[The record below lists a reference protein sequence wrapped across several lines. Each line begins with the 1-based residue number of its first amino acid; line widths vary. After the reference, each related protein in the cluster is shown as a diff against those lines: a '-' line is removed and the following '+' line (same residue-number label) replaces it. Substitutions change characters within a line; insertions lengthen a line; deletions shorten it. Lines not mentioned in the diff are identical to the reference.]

1 MPKRHPE
8 EFRQE
13 AVRVA
18 LARDPGVSL
27 AQVPLI
33 SESMW
38 RAAMSGGA
46 KSASSPENKNT
57 SAARCCRSCLS
68 CGVITICSTRKTRCC
83 GAWPR
88 IYRR

>member
-1 MPKRHPE
+1 MPKRHSE

-13 AVRVA
+13 AMRVA

-33 SESMW
+33 LGSMR

-46 KSASSPENKNT
+46 KRVPSPGEKRPLLL
-57 SAARCCRSCLS
+57 AAA
-68 CGVITICSTRKTRCC
+68 GV
-83 GAWPR
+83 A
-88 IYRR
+88 